1 MLQEQSP
8 RCREDHYPQWILLSM
23 HTPVLWASQLGERAL
38 ADGQALPLCGLK
50 KVIYG
55 GGRQRWVDERLG
67 CKGKQRLGGAGFS
80 L

>member
-1 MLQEQSP
+1 MF
-8 RCREDHYPQWILLSM
+8 
-23 HTPVLWASQLGERAL
+23 WASQLGERSRLFEASGL

-55 GGRQRWVDERLG
+55 GRRQRWVDERLAVKEAG
-67 CKGKQRLGGAGFS
+67 LGGAGFS